1 MRNDFYLPAT
11 VNIITVLILMERM
24 IQFKIS
30 FSQILITFIYGAIDD
45 LYQKIVFFKIE
56 IMFSSYVVLD

>member
-1 MRNDFYLPAT
+1 
-11 VNIITVLILMERM
+11 MERM